1 MPGTLRAFKTQPTPL
16 AHANYIADPNP
27 QSCEFGIII
36 DDSLQ
41 GQGIGHQLMTQLI
54 AHAKTQGHTLMRAE
68 ILADNHPMQ
77 KLALKLGFTLNKHPR
92 DNGLVEAKLHLL

>member
-1 MPGTLRAFKTQPTPL
+1 
-16 AHANYIADPNP
+16 
-27 QSCEFGIII
+27 
-36 DDSLQ
+36 
-41 GQGIGHQLMTQLI
+41 MTQLI